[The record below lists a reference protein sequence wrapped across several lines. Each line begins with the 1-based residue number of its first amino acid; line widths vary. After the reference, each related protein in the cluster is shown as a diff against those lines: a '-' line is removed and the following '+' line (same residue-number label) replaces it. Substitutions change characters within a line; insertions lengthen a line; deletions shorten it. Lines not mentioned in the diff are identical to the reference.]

1 MAGSNLRDGSQ
12 ARSSAEPPK
21 LSNPASSAAQEA
33 LGADAVRQTGLANPS
48 GAPADGR
55 RGTGQ
60 GGPREVR
67 RAAGQIGPEPG
78 GGASE
83 ARGARAEQRRPPQE
97 RRPDNDLDRTMLPLN
112 NSLRG
117 SGGGMILR

>member
-67 RAAGQIGPEPG
+67 RPEPG